1 MIQIKIINKNMKIP
15 RKLQIGVMG
24 PAVSEYPKDSKT
36 KNKVCSFA
44 ERIGELLAEK
54 DIIVFTG
61 GMDGVMELA
70 SKGAKNRNGVT
81 VGTPGRTRTM
91 SNKYVDIEVLTP
103 IDVGDFIFA
112 GILSCDAIITI
123 PGGAG
128 TLAEVCLA
136 YRNKKPNVVIEGIN
150 PDYDKLIDGY
160 LDESRQIITY
170 GAKTPEEAV
179 EKAIKLAEEAY
190 E

>member
-1 MIQIKIINKNMKIP
+1 MKTK

-24 PAVSEYPKDSKT
+24 PAVSEYPQNPQT
-36 KNKVCSFA
+36 KKMVCEFA
-44 ERIGELLAEK
+44 EKIGELLAK
-54 DIIVFTG
+54 RGVIVFTG

-70 SKGAKNRNGVT
+70 SKGAKNKNGIT
-81 VGTPGRTRTM
+81 VGTPGRTRNM

-112 GILSCDAIITI
+112 GVLSCDVIITI

-128 TLAEVCLA
+128 TLAEVCIA
-136 YRNKKPNVVIEGIN
+136 YRNKKPNVIIEGIN
-150 PDYDKLIDGY
+150 PDYDKLINNY
-160 LDESRQIITY
+160 LDESKLILTY

-179 EKAIKLAEEAY
+179 GKAIELAKGIY

>member
-1 MIQIKIINKNMKIP
+1 MTTKLR

-24 PAVSEYPKDSKT
+24 PAVSEYPRNPKIKREI
-36 KNKVCSFA
+36 CEFA
-44 ERIGELLAEK
+44 EKIGELLAQQGVV
-54 DIIVFTG
+54 VFTG

-70 SKGAKNRNGVT
+70 SKGAKNKKGIT
-81 VGTPGRTRTM
+81 VGTPGRTRGI
-91 SNKYVDIEVLTP
+91 SNRYIDIEVLTP

-136 YRNKKPNVVIEGIN
+136 YRNKKPNIVIEGIN
-150 PDYDKLIDGY
+150 PDYDKLINNY
-160 LDESRQIITY
+160 LDESKQIIIY

-179 EKAIKLAEEAY
+179 KKAVKLAKKNY
-190 E
+190 G

>member
-1 MIQIKIINKNMKIP
+1 MKTK

-24 PAVSEYPKDSKT
+24 PAVSEYPQNPQT
-36 KNKVCSFA
+36 KKMVCEFA
-44 ERIGELLAEK
+44 EKIGELLAK
-54 DIIVFTG
+54 RGVIVFTG

-70 SKGAKNRNGVT
+70 SKGAKNKNGIT
-81 VGTPGRTRTM
+81 VGTPGRTRNM

-128 TLAEVCLA
+128 TLAEVCMA
-136 YRNKKPNVVIEGIN
+136 YRNKKPNVIIEGIN
-150 PDYDKLIDGY
+150 PDYDKLINNY
-160 LDESRQIITY
+160 LDESKLILTY

-179 EKAIKLAEEAY
+179 RKAIELAKGIY

>member
-1 MIQIKIINKNMKIP
+1 MKNY

-24 PAVSEYPKDSKT
+24 PAASEYPQDPQT
-36 KNKVCSFA
+36 KKMVCEFA
-44 ERIGELLAEK
+44 GKIGELLAERGV
-54 DIIVFTG
+54 IIFTG

-70 SKGAKNRNGVT
+70 SKGAKNKNGIT
-81 VGTPGRTRTM
+81 VGTPGRTRNM

-128 TLAEVCLA
+128 TLAEVCMA
-136 YRNKKPNVVIEGIN
+136 YRNKKPNVIIEGIN
-150 PDYDKLIDGY
+150 PDYDKLINNY
-160 LDESRQIITY
+160 LDESKLILTY

-179 EKAIKLAEEAY
+179 GKAIELAKGIY

>member
-1 MIQIKIINKNMKIP
+1 
-15 RKLQIGVMG
+15 MG
-24 PAVSEYPKDSKT
+24 PAVSEYPRDPKIK
-36 KNKVCSFA
+36 KMVCRFA
-44 ERIGELLAEK
+44 EKIGELLAERGA
-54 DIIVFTG
+54 IVFTG

-70 SKGAKNRNGVT
+70 SKGAKNKNGIT
-81 VGTPGRTRTM
+81 VGTPGRTRYM
-91 SNKYVDIEVLTP
+91 ANEYVDIEVLTP

-128 TLAEVCLA
+128 TLAEVCIA

-150 PDYDKLIDGY
+150 PDYDKFINNY
-160 LDESRQIITY
+160 LDESKQIMTY

-179 EKAIKLAEEAY
+179 EKALELAKKLY

>member
-1 MIQIKIINKNMKIP
+1 MKKLS

-24 PAVSEYPKDSKT
+24 PAVSEYPQDAKIEK
-36 KNKVCSFA
+36 KVCIFA
-44 ERIGELLAEK
+44 KKIGELLAQRGVV
-54 DIIVFTG
+54 VFTG

-70 SKGAKNRNGVT
+70 SKGAKSKNGIT
-81 VGTPGRTRTM
+81 VGTPGRTRGL
-91 SNKYVDIEVLTP
+91 SNKFVDIEVLTP

-128 TLAEVCLA
+128 TLAEVCMA
-136 YRNKKPNVVIEGIN
+136 YRNKKPNVIIEGIN
-150 PDYDKLIDGY
+150 PDYDKLVNNY
-160 LDESRQIITY
+160 LDESKQIVTY

-179 EKAIKLAEEAY
+179 EKAIKLAKKLY

>member
-1 MIQIKIINKNMKIP
+1 
-15 RKLQIGVMG
+15 MG
-24 PAVSEYPKDSKT
+24 PAVSEYPQNSQTKKT
-36 KNKVCSFA
+36 VCEFA
-44 ERIGELLAEK
+44 EKIGELLAERGV
-54 DIIVFTG
+54 IVFTG

-70 SKGAKNRNGVT
+70 SKGAKNKNGIT
-81 VGTPGRTRTM
+81 VGTPGRTRNM

-128 TLAEVCLA
+128 TLAEVCIA
-136 YRNKKPNVVIEGIN
+136 YRNKKPNIIIEGIN
-150 PDYDKLIDGY
+150 PDYDKFINNY
-160 LDESRQIITY
+160 LDESKQIITY
-170 GAKTPEEAV
+170 GAKTPEKAV
-179 EKAIKLAEEAY
+179 EKAIELAEKLY

>member
-1 MIQIKIINKNMKIP
+1 MKKLS

-24 PAVSEYPKDSKT
+24 PAVSEYPRDPKT
-36 KNKVCSFA
+36 KKKVCAFA
-44 ERIGELLAEK
+44 EKIGELLAQRGA
-54 DIIVFTG
+54 IVFTG

-70 SKGAKNRNGVT
+70 SKGAKNKNGIT
-81 VGTPGRTRTM
+81 VGTPGRTRNI
-91 SNKYVDIEVLTP
+91 SNKYIDIEVLTP

-150 PDYDKLIDGY
+150 PDYDKFINNY
-160 LDESRQIITY
+160 LYESKHIISFCS
-170 GAKTPEEAV
+170 
-179 EKAIKLAEEAY
+179 
-190 E
+190 